1 MNFDQIRHISRY
13 VVNGLAFAAA
23 VMTVP
28 ELGSIVPSSW
38 LPQIAALVAILNTVL
53 SLLRRF

>member
-1 MNFDQIRHISRY
+1 MFEKIRSTSRY

-28 ELGSIVPSSW
+28 ELGTIVPSAA
-38 LPQIAALVAILNTVL
+38 LPQIVAVAAVLNTVL